1 MDKERASNSMCRWSM
16 LMDDMTDE
24 INESFVLKPEDL
36 RSVYAIGLAIAQTEN
51 IDTALDSIVRHTRDV
66 LIFDNIVLYLP
77 KDEKGLDPS
86 YARVVGRGKYA
97 EGEIEWGEVV
107 ATEAYLHKRTSLR
120 QEKLEGWENN
130 RLFWRDFLGLP
141 LKAGEDVLGVL
152 VFGRFGGPVYTQD
165 QIKLAEFIAAQTAQ
179 LIENHHLVER
189 VAKLEAERWLRRMQD
204 EFITTISHELR
215 TPIGFI
221 KGYATTLLRE
231 DTKWDDASRREFLTI
246 IDEEADRLHELIE
259 DLLDSSRLKA
269 GTMFMQLQPTRL
281 DVILRE
287 IVVRS
292 TARYS
297 SLSVQLNGS
306 NGIVVM
312 ADPTRITQ
320 VFDNL
325 LSNAVKYAPGAP
337 VTITV
342 KNSKGSCEIVVED
355 QGPGIPQ
362 HHLEH
367 LFERFYRVP
376 ETSFA
381 THGTG
386 LGLYICQQIIRAHGG
401 DISVSSEVSKGTVF
415 TINLPCKGED
425 TPPTGEESK
434 S

>member
-1 MDKERASNSMCRWSM
+1 MMNMN
-16 LMDDMTDE
+16 DD
-24 INESFVLKPEDL
+24 INESFILKPEDL

-51 IDTALDSIVRHTRDV
+51 IDAALDLIVLHTRHV

-97 EGEIEWGEVV
+97 EGEIEWGGAV
-107 ATEAYLHKRTSLR
+107 ANEAFTSQQSALR
-120 QEKLEGWENN
+120 QEKLDGWEEN
-130 RLFWRDFLGLP
+130 RLYWRDFLGLP
-141 LKAGEDVLGVL
+141 LKGGEEVLGVL
-152 VFGRFGGPVYTQD
+152 VFGRFGGPPFTVD
-165 QIKLAEFIAAQTAQ
+165 QIRLAEFIAAQTAQ
-179 LIENHHLVER
+179 LIENHHLLER

-231 DTKWDDASRREFLTI
+231 DTKWDEASKREFLTI

-287 IVVRS
+287 IVIRS

-297 SLSVQLNGS
+297 SLSVQLNGN
-306 NGIVVM
+306 NGVVVM
-312 ADPTRITQ
+312 ADPARLTQ

-325 LSNAVKYAPGAP
+325 LSNAVKYAPGSP
-337 VTITV
+337 VKITV
-342 KNSKGSCEIVVED
+342 KNSTEKCEIIVED
-355 QGPGIPQ
+355 QGPGIAQ

-376 ETSFA
+376 ETSVA

-386 LGLYICQQIIRAHGG
+386 LGLYICQQIVEGHSGE
-401 DISVSSEVSKGTVF
+401 ISVSSEVAKGTAF
-415 TINLPCKGED
+415 TIKLPCKGEVQES
-425 TPPTGEESK
+425 PPIGEELRA
-434 S
+434 

>member
-1 MDKERASNSMCRWSM
+1 
-16 LMDDMTDE
+16 MTDE
-24 INESFVLKPEDL
+24 ISESVVLKPEDL

-51 IDTALDSIVRHTRDV
+51 IDTALDLIVLHTRHV

-77 KDEKGLDPS
+77 KDNNDLDPS
-86 YARVVGRGKYA
+86 YARVVGRGKCA
-97 EGEIEWGEVV
+97 EGEIEWGE
-107 ATEAYLHKRTSLR
+107 AIAIQAFTTRQTSLR
-120 QEKLEGWENN
+120 QEKLDGWENN

-141 LKAGEDVLGVL
+141 LNAGEEVLGVL
-152 VFGRFGGPVYTQD
+152 VFGRFGGPPFAPD
-165 QIKLAEFIAAQTAQ
+165 QLRLAEFIAAQTAQ

-231 DTKWDDASRREFLTI
+231 DTKWDDSSRREFLTI

-269 GTMFMQLQPTRL
+269 GTMFMQLQPISL
-281 DVILRE
+281 DMVLRE
-287 IVVRS
+287 IVVRC

-297 SLSVQLNGS
+297 SLAVQLDVS
-306 NGIVVM
+306 HGIFVM

-325 LSNAVKYAPGAP
+325 LSNAVKYAPGSP
-337 VTITV
+337 VKITV
-342 KNSKGSCEIVVED
+342 TTFNGTCNITVED
-355 QGPGIPQ
+355 QGPGIAQQ
-362 HHLEH
+362 HLPH
-367 LFERFYRVP
+367 LFDRFYRVP
-376 ETSFA
+376 ETSVT

-386 LGLYICQQIIRAHGG
+386 LGLYICQQIIHAHGG
-401 DISVSSEVSKGTVF
+401 EISVTSEVSKGTKF
-415 TINLPCKGED
+415 IINLACKVDIQD
-425 TPPTGEESK
+425 TPPTGEEPK
-434 S
+434 A